1 MSRASAATT
10 AAAELPAPK
19 VRRLP
24 AWTRRNIAWR
34 AIPETYFTVLAR
46 ELSPAA
52 YSLAGLMIC
61 LAGEEEF
68 CDVLQSRLAKLLKMH
83 TVTVGEALDE
93 LERAGAIAKRKVGA
107 RKVYDLLVDAW
118 KNVKCRP
125 RPKVEEMPAA
135 EEAEATE
142 PAADAPRKPLQSVS
156 IARGKTREIAIP
168 AAITCR
174 AVRCANE
181 SAFPLD
187 VEARIISGEQP
198 GADTIEL
205 AIREKSAIS
214 QHVPD
219 ASKGVKVESPS
230 QMTGC
235 LDPQN
240 APSELNSLREMVNRA
255 LGAHLGFVTD
265 EDLRAIGTALNG
277 CPIDQYARRL
287 HQRRG
292 MFTGGKGTWG
302 GALLI
307 AQDCAK
313 AFAAASTPPPAA
325 AQPEP
330 LPTVAAADEA
340 AYEAHCDQLFE
351 AWWNAQSPD
360 EQAKLNEQ
368 HRDAVYKQFAGT
380 RYWPKAQLAETIRRS
395 IRVEALKTLAPAF
408 DEFMRRPRAK
418 GASV

>member
-1 MSRASAATT
+1 MSAAAAKS
-10 AAAELPAPK
+10 AAAELPVPK

-34 AIPETYFTVLAR
+34 ALPETYFTVLVH

-52 YSLAGLMIC
+52 FALAGLMLC
-61 LAGEEEF
+61 LAGEDEH
-68 CDVLQSRLAKLLKMH
+68 CDATQAKLAKLLKVH
-83 TVTVGEALDE
+83 LVTVQEALDE
-93 LERAGAIAKRKVGA
+93 MERAGAIAKRKEGA
-107 RKVYDLLVDAW
+107 RKLYDLLVDNW
-118 KNVKCRP
+118 RNVRSKP
-125 RPKVEEMPAA
+125 RPKVEEMPAL
-135 EEAEATE
+135 EEPDATE
-142 PAADAPRKPLQSVS
+142 PAADAARKPLQSVS
-156 IARGKTREIAIP
+156 IARGKTRDIAIP
-168 AAITCR
+168 PAITCR

-187 VEARIISGEQP
+187 VEARIIAGEQP

-214 QHVPD
+214 QHAPD
-219 ASKGVKVESPS
+219 TNTGVKPESPS

-313 AFAAASTPPPAA
+313 AFAAASAPPPAA
-325 AQPEP
+325 AAPEP
-330 LPTVAAADEA
+330 LPTITAADEA
-340 AYEAHCDQLFE
+340 GYEAHCDALFE
-351 AWWNAQSPD
+351 RWWNAQPAA
-360 EQAKLNEQ
+360 EQAKLTKRHTLQVNAQ
-368 HRDAVYKQFAGT
+368 YMGT
-380 RYWPKAQLAETIRRS
+380 RYWPAQQLADTIRSS
-395 IRVEALKTLAPAF
+395 IRAEALKSLAPAF
-408 DEFMRRPRAK
+408 DDFLRRPKAK
-418 GASV
+418 GASA